1 MRLYTQWQRPILKR
15 LINPSLSIP
24 RETSID
30 SDCCHL
36 LTVSVLSSKADKLC
50 SIGFNQQVKVSQG
63 HTSYGNKEN
72 RNTEVHGG
80 GYLERVK
87 PVRKPASS
95 RPKSCA
101 SLKRP
106 TNLARLPPLVGPRRK
121 KTVVRH
127 QLFLQKPFGSL
138 LRFSRTGDQQSHGS
152 STIKLPSDFAKS
164 GAYPPNRVLPVSPQQ
179 PSLPLAFR
187 YTSRGASIWSSEEAR
202 TWEHHPQPTIRPP
215 SLNRQAESRRQ
226 PVTCISLGQARPLH
240 PLRRPSHSST
250 RKPGFG
256 RRGDVMEGGTVQ
268 SRYDRR
274 EAVNCRKI

>member
-1 MRLYTQWQRPILKR
+1 MPQLVGSPIQLIVLATEETTVTQEVSHRPIKCQSR
-15 LINPSLSIP
+15 LWSQIGTKVNGSLHGDNPLIRPTGIQIATNSYATLHAIAPTNFKAAHHPPLSIP

-30 SDCCHL
+30 SDCCYL
-36 LTVSVLSSKADKLC
+36 LTVSVLSNKADRLC

-63 HTSYGNKEN
+63 HTSYRNKAN

-80 GYLERVK
+80 GHLERVK

-95 RPKSCA
+95 RPKPCT

-106 TNLARLPPLVGPRRK
+106 TNLARWRSLLALAGR
-121 KTVVRH
+121 KTVARH

-152 STIKLPSDFAKS
+152 STIELPSAFAES

-187 YTSRGASIWSSEEAR
+187 YTSRGAS
-202 TWEHHPQPTIRPP
+202 
-215 SLNRQAESRRQ
+215 N
-226 PVTCISLGQARPLH
+226 
-240 PLRRPSHSST
+240 
-250 RKPGFG
+250 
-256 RRGDVMEGGTVQ
+256 
-268 SRYDRR
+268 
-274 EAVNCRKI
+274 